1 MSKVKRLKRQFSRR
15 AFAPHTT
22 PFAGCGGR
30 KSATS
35 RPAARA
41 GGAPLAGPARPRPDR
56 AHLPVGPESI
66 RSLAEDVTALN
77 IY

>member
-1 MSKVKRLKRQFSRR
+1 MSKVKRLKSQFSRR
-15 AFAPHTT
+15 AFAP
-22 PFAGCGGR
+22 PLLVAE
-30 KSATS
+30 AVNQ

-41 GGAPLAGPARPRPDR
+41 GGSPSAGSARPRPDR